1 MIVIPNL
8 FGAYQKGREAA
19 IEANWNDLKNY
30 ENIEAMRTRN
40 DRDAIQLLAEQAD
53 YNINRSMMRDNGDV
67 SAMAT
72 ALTRERF
79 PGDVYNARINSL
91 LGGSQYGSALTATA
105 DGTLRSMTDN
115 QLMTTVNNVN
125 TNLYNSGVNSTD
137 ARARHDALAA
147 HGDAY
152 RQLTADTVGF
162 NIRNARNTIT
172 LGDSLRGLRNEA
184 ETFNTQTTRDQALRA
199 QLFNQGQLQNPNA
212 IVGAGANTATAN
224 FTATELN
231 KASNQQAL
239 EQLQKLPEEE
249 RKAKLE
255 QYINQ
260 RVLALQN
267 VHQAAQSGNGALV
280 QAMAAQ
286 FGNIDASVV
295 ALGGK
300 SQLHLVREAVNGAL
314 GVTPSAASPQVPTTP
329 VTQTPAV
336 RPAPAQPTTPTAVP
350 QQLLA
355 GQPQPSFT
363 PNGMDPRDPAIA
375 NLFNKRAPVNPN
387 QRVGAGGLTNAD
399 WTRLA
404 DNAGVGFTGGYW

>member
-91 LGGSQYGSALTATA
+91 LGGSQYGSALTAAA

-125 TNLYNSGVNSTD
+125 TNLYNSGDNSTD

-184 ETFNTQTTRDQALRA
+184 ETLNTQTTRDQALRA